1 MKIEQLLVH
10 YLFKTKELT
19 LQSIGTFRL
28 DASIPDPSD
37 SDKPVLIPENAVSF
51 HYDPRTKEDENLINY
66 IVEHTNKIK
75 PLAAS
80 DLDSFLSLG
89 RQFLNIGKPFTLY
102 NLGTLEKTNSGE
114 LVFKAGHL
122 IAEKIEPHK
131 LKTEES
137 DITSEEENLF
147 NDYQQ
152 PPRSNRLPKII
163 LSLLV
168 LLILAAIVWAVWH
181 FAFSKKNEPESIN
194 TTESVV
200 PVIDSSNHLKDSSL
214 ASRLQKDSTSFGKA
228 VSDTFTFKVV
238 VNQYYTPDA
247 AKARLAKLKTF
258 NRNVIMYTTDSST
271 YKIAEPFKL
280 PLSDTTRVLDSLKRY
295 YSKVRLEK

>member
-10 YLFKTKELT
+10 YLLKTKELT

-28 DASIPDPSD
+28 DASIPDSSD
-37 SDKPVLIPENAVSF
+37 SDKPVVIPENAVSF

-114 LVFKAGHL
+114 LVFKAGQL

-152 PPRSNRLPKII
+152 PPRSNSLPKII

-181 FAFSKKNEPESIN
+181 FAFSKKNETETIN
-194 TTESVV
+194 TTESIV
-200 PVIDSSNHLKDSSL
+200 PLSDSSNLLKDSSL
-214 ASRLQKDSTSFGKA
+214 ASRPQKDSSLGKA

-238 VNQYYTPDA
+238 VNQYYTLDA
-247 AKARLAKLKTF
+247 AQARLAKLKTF
-258 NRNVIMYTTDSST
+258 NRNVIMYTTDSSK

-295 YSKVRLEK
+295 YTKVRLEK

>member
-10 YLFKTKELT
+10 YLLKTKELT

-28 DASIPDPSD
+28 NASIPESSD
-37 SDKPVLIPENAVSF
+37 SDKPVVIPENAVSF

-114 LVFKAGHL
+114 LVFKAGQL

-152 PPRSNRLPKII
+152 PPRSNSLPKII

-168 LLILAAIVWAVWH
+168 LLILAAIIWAVWH
-181 FAFSKKNEPESIN
+181 FAFSKKNETESMNNTESI
-194 TTESVV
+194 V
-200 PVIDSSNHLKDSSL
+200 PLTDSSNLLKDSSL
-214 ASRLQKDSTSFGKA
+214 ASRPQNDSSLGKA

-238 VNQYYTPDA
+238 VNQYYTLDA
-247 AKARLAKLKTF
+247 AQARLAKLKTF
-258 NRNVIMYTTDSST
+258 NRNVIMYTTDSSK

-295 YSKVRLEK
+295 YTKVRLEK

>member
-10 YLFKTKELT
+10 YLLKTKELT

-28 DASIPDPSD
+28 DASIPESSD
-37 SDKPVLIPENAVSF
+37 SDKPVVIPENAVSF

-114 LVFKAGHL
+114 LVFKAGQL

-152 PPRSNRLPKII
+152 PPRSNSLPKII

-181 FAFSKKNEPESIN
+181 FAFSKKNETESMNNTESI
-194 TTESVV
+194 V
-200 PVIDSSNHLKDSSL
+200 PLTDSSNLLKDSSL
-214 ASRLQKDSTSFGKA
+214 ASRPQNDSSLGKA

-238 VNQYYTPDA
+238 VNQYYTLDA

-258 NRNVIMYTTDSST
+258 NRNVIMYTTDSSK

-295 YSKVRLEK
+295 YTKVRLEK